1 MDMEVIIITIMEDIE
16 VEEDLETQEGYY
28 KLHLIR

>member
-1 MDMEVIIITIMEDIE
+1 MEDIE

-28 KLHLIR
+28 KLHLIRWVPALHLQL